1 MFPVFL
7 FALLLIDT
15 AVTAALL
22 MRYKSANE
30 AFKVMTESYSQ
41 LVKAVCASDALKSG
55 KQVSLSDVVAMMAVK
70 DTDDE

>member
-1 MFPVFL
+1 MFTVFL
-7 FALLLIDT
+7 FVLLLFDT

-30 AFKVMTESYSQ
+30 AFKAMTESYCQ

-55 KQVSLSDVVAMMAVK
+55 KQVSLSDVVAMMSVK